1 MRSLEDDGP
10 GDVHVCSVDKVL
22 YHNEVARAN
31 YGKPSRAL

>member
-1 MRSLEDDGP
+1 MLVPYIVGT
-10 GDVHVCSVDKVL
+10 VDKVL